1 MKTARPRGAI
11 WSPWLVTPCLLAA
24 GLLAWHLLVTALA
37 VSPFILPAPRP
48 VLEEWV
54 ALLRSARAWSH
65 TGMTF
70 AGAVTG
76 FLLAGVLGVAA
87 GILLSLS
94 PRLERLARPFIVVFQ
109 VFPKVALIPLFVV
122 WMGFG
127 LGPKILTSAI
137 LPFYPI
143 MMNTLLGIR
152 SVPPG
157 LRDVMESFDAGRL
170 QLLRRL
176 ELPYA
181 LPFIATGLEVGIVL
195 ALVGTVV
202 AEFVS
207 GSSGLG
213 YLLVSRINSF
223 ETAQMFAIV
232 LQLCLVG
239 LVLYAGVAGLRR
251 LLVPRVTR
259 HSAE

>member
-1 MKTARPRGAI
+1 MRRGGLRDSV
-11 WSPWLVTPCLLAA
+11 WLPWLVTPCLLLV
-24 GLLAWHLLVTALA
+24 GLLAWHGFVTVWN

-48 VLEEWV
+48 VLEEWM
-54 ALLRSARAWSH
+54 ALLSSRRAWSH
-65 TGMTF
+65 TAMTF
-70 AGAVTG
+70 AGSVAG
-76 FLLAGVLGVAA
+76 FFLATVLGVAT

-94 PRLERLARPFIVVFQ
+94 PTLERLSKPFIVAFQ
-109 VFPKVALIPLFVV
+109 VLPKVALIPLFVV

-137 LPFYPI
+137 LPFFPI

-152 SVPPG
+152 SVPEG
-157 LRDVMESFDAGRL
+157 LRDLMVSFDASRF

-181 LPFIATGLEVGIVL
+181 LPFIVTGLEVGIIM

-202 AEFVS
+202 AEFIS

-213 YLLVSRINSF
+213 YLLVSRINSY

-232 LQLCLVG
+232 LQLCLLG
-239 LVLYAGVAGLRR
+239 LMLHAGVAGVRR
-251 LLVPRVTR
+251 LLTPRLIPPR
-259 HSAE
+259 P

>member
-1 MKTARPRGAI
+1 MKRVRLRDAV
-11 WSPWLVTPCLLAA
+11 WLPWLVTPCLLAA
-24 GLLAWHLLVTALA
+24 GLLAWQGFVTIWN
-37 VSPFILPAPRP
+37 VSPFILPPPRP
-48 VLEEWV
+48 VLAEWV
-54 ALLRSARAWSH
+54 LLLSSARAWSH
-65 TGMTF
+65 TAMTF
-70 AGAVTG
+70 AGAVSG
-76 FLLAGVLGVAA
+76 FLLATVLGVAA

-94 PRLERLARPFIVVFQ
+94 PTLERLSKPFIVAFQ
-109 VFPKVALIPLFVV
+109 VLPKVALIPLFVV

-152 SVPPG
+152 SVPEG
-157 LRDVMESFDAGRL
+157 LRDVMASFDAGRF
-170 QLLRRL
+170 QVLRRL

-195 ALVGTVV
+195 ALVGAVV
-202 AEFVS
+202 AEFIS

-213 YLLVSRINSF
+213 YLLVSRINSY

-232 LQLCLVG
+232 LQLCLLG

-251 LLVPRVTR
+251 LLVPRR
-259 HSAE
+259 APPRPE

>member
-1 MKTARPRGAI
+1 MKKVRLRDAV
-11 WSPWLVTPCLLAA
+11 WLPWLVTPCLLAA
-24 GLLAWHLLVTALA
+24 GLLAWHGFVTARG

-54 ALLRSARAWSH
+54 ALMLSGRAWSH
-65 TGMTF
+65 TAMTF
-70 AGAVTG
+70 AGSVAG
-76 FLLAGVLGVAA
+76 FLLATVLGVAA

-94 PRLERLARPFIVVFQ
+94 PTLERLAKPFIVAFQ
-109 VFPKVALIPLFVV
+109 VLPKVALIPLFVV

-152 SVPPG
+152 SVPEG
-157 LRDVMESFDAGRL
+157 LRDVMTSFDASRF

-181 LPFIATGLEVGIVL
+181 LPFIVTGLEVGIVL

-202 AEFVS
+202 AEFIS

-223 ETAQMFAIV
+223 ETEQMFAIV
-232 LQLCLVG
+232 LQLCLLG

-251 LLVPRVTR
+251 LLVPRLTPSR
-259 HSAE
+259 P